1 MRLLAVGVVLLAACS
16 SDHPDADP
24 GANISTET
32 ALAIAPAPRT
42 EPKLR
47 GSANGLSSELQTVK
61 FGASLASAVALTDS
75 LGGHADQ
82 PQQLDDCSAGP
93 LVTVRVGDLLLLGE
107 GEKFVG
113 WHISDSAELRFRTDK
128 GVTIGTSLRD
138 LKLAYD
144 IEVFE
149 STVGTEFT
157 STDGVGGLLSDA
169 SQSAK
174 VAHLWAGTTCIMR

>member
-1 MRLLAVGVVLLAACS
+1 MRLLAASVVLLAACS
-16 SDHPDADP
+16 SDRPDADAE
-24 GANISTET
+24 ANIATET
-32 ALAIAPAPRT
+32 APATAPAPGA
-42 EPKLR
+42 EPVLR
-47 GSANGLSSELQTVK
+47 ASADGLSSELQTVK
-61 FGASLASAVALTDS
+61 FGAPLATAIALTES
-75 LGGHADQ
+75 LGGHDDQ

-93 LVTVRVGDLLLLGE
+93 LLTVRVGDLLLLGE

-128 GVTIGTSLRD
+128 GVTVGTSLRD
-138 LKLAYD
+138 LKRAYD

-157 STDGVGGLLSDA
+157 STDGIGGLLSDA

>member
-1 MRLLAVGVVLLAACS
+1 MRLLAAGMVLLAACS
-16 SDHPDADP
+16 SDLPDAVP
-24 GANISTET
+24 GANIATDT
-32 ALAIAPAPRT
+32 APAIAPAPRA
-42 EPKLR
+42 EPMLR
-47 GSANGLSSELQTVK
+47 GSADGLSSNSQTVK
-61 FGASLASAVALTDS
+61 FGAQLATAIALTES
-75 LGGHADQ
+75 VGGHADQ
-82 PQQLDDCSAGP
+82 PQQLDECSAGP
-93 LVTVRVGDLLLLGE
+93 LLTVRVGDLLLLGE

-157 STDGVGGLLSDA
+157 STDSVGGLLSDA
-169 SQSAK
+169 SQTAH
-174 VAHLWAGTTCIMR
+174 VTHLWAGTTCIMR